1 MNNFGVIEVAG
12 AKTTNAP
19 GWAYVPDTGPPGHH
33 HHHRQAGK
41 NGQNRKRAAR
51 STAGGPNLSYA
62 DLSARQ
68 EAKVRKELE
77 VLDRDNP
84 RDVSIPIPAKP
95 KGSGGGRDATA
106 KHTPNVRK
114 ILQSQKTFANHL
126 DDWLALKEGGAGST
140 PATATPATGGV
151 STSRSAAAAAAAAL
165 SGRKGST
172 QHKKSETPSRGGAA
186 SSSTKQPSKPEDI
199 EMLDAPDA
207 AGAHAQAGSGSTIL
221 SPYRGPLPAPQPR
234 DNDPLLVSR
243 VPPMPTDE
251 ELKALLAAPP
261 LTYLEAR
268 AGWGAEDSKY
278 PVRVFCEVCGYWG
291 RVKCIRC
298 GTRVCA
304 LDCLDTHREDCI
316 TRYGL

>member
-19 GWAYVPDTGPPGHH
+19 GWAYVPDTGPPGRHH
-33 HHHRQAGK
+33 HQEAGK
-41 NGQNRKRAAR
+41 NGKNRKRAAR

-95 KGSGGGRDATA
+95 KGSGGGGRDTA
-106 KHTPNVRK
+106 KHTTNVRK

-126 DDWLALKEGGAGST
+126 DDWLALKEGGGT
-140 PATATPATGGV
+140 PATATPATGGA
-151 STSRSAAAAAAAAL
+151 SSSRSAAAAAAAAL

-172 QHKKSETPSRGGAA
+172 QHKKSETPSRGGGRFVVLQA
-186 SSSTKQPSKPEDI
+186 
-199 EMLDAPDA
+199 A
-207 AGAHAQAGSGSTIL
+207 AGAGGGGSTIL
-221 SPYRGPLPAPQPR
+221 SPYKGPLPAPHPR
-234 DNDPLLVSR
+234 DDDPLLVSR

-268 AGWGAEDSKY
+268 AGWGAEDNKY
-278 PVRVFCEVCGYWG
+278 PVRAFCEVCGYWG
-291 RVKCIRC
+291 RVKCIKC

-304 LDCLDTHREDCI
+304 LDCLDTHREECV

>member
-19 GWAYVPDTGPPGHH
+19 GWAYVPDTGHPGLSHQH
-33 HHHRQAGK
+33 AAAGGK
-41 NGQNRKRAAR
+41 NSKNRKRAAR
-51 STAGGPNLSYA
+51 STGGPNLSYA
-62 DLSARQ
+62 DMSARQ

-77 VLDRDNP
+77 LLDRDNP
-84 RDVSIPIPAKP
+84 RDLSIPIPPKP
-95 KGSGGGRDATA
+95 KGSGRDTA

-126 DDWLALKEGGAGST
+126 DDWLALKEGGAGN
-140 PATATPATGGV
+140 ATACAMLAIAG
-151 STSRSAAAAAAAAL
+151 
-165 SGRKGST
+165 GRKGSAVQQPQQQQ
-172 QHKKSETPSRGGAA
+172 QHKKPETPASRGGT
-186 SSSTKQPSKPEDI
+186 SSSKQQSKQEDV
-199 EMLDAPDA
+199 EMTDAPDIE
-207 AGAHAQAGSGSTIL
+207 AGEQTGGGGSTIL
-221 SPYRGPLPAPQPR
+221 SPYRGPLPAPHPR
-234 DNDPLLVSR
+234 DDDPLLVSR
-243 VPPMPTDE
+243 VPSMPADE

-268 AGWGAEDSKY
+268 AGWGDEDRKY

-291 RVKCIRC
+291 RVKCIKC

-304 LDCLDTHREDCI
+304 LDCLDTHREDCV

>member
-19 GWAYVPDTGPPGHH
+19 GWAYVPDTGHPGLSHQH
-33 HHHRQAGK
+33 PLPALLNSK
-41 NGQNRKRAAR
+41 NRKRAAR

-95 KGSGGGRDATA
+95 KGSGRDTA

-126 DDWLALKEGGAGST
+126 DDWLALKEGGGGGAGNV
-140 PATATPATGGV
+140 AA
-151 STSRSAAAAAAAAL
+151 SAAATAAG
-165 SGRKGST
+165 GRKGSAV
-172 QHKKSETPSRGGAA
+172 QQQQNKKSETPTARGGGA
-186 SSSTKQPSKPEDI
+186 SSSKQQQSKQEDV
-199 EMLDAPDA
+199 EMTDAPDA
-207 AGAHAQAGSGSTIL
+207 DSGDQAGAGGSTIL
-221 SPYRGPLPAPQPR
+221 SPYRGPLPAPHPR
-234 DNDPLLVSR
+234 DGDPLLVSR
-243 VPPMPTDE
+243 VPSMPTDE
-251 ELKALLAAPP
+251 ELEALLTAPP

-268 AGWGAEDSKY
+268 AGWGAEDRKH

-291 RVKCIRC
+291 RVKCIKC

-304 LDCLDTHREDCI
+304 LDCLDTHREDCV

>member
-12 AKTTNAP
+12 AKITNAP
-19 GWAYVPDTGPPGHH
+19 GWAYVPDTGPPGRHH
-33 HHHRQAGK
+33 HHQEAGK
-41 NGQNRKRAAR
+41 NGKNRKRAAR

-95 KGSGGGRDATA
+95 KGSGGGGRDTA

-126 DDWLALKEGGAGST
+126 DDWLALKEGGGT
-140 PATATPATGGV
+140 PATVTPATGG
-151 STSRSAAAAAAAAL
+151 
-165 SGRKGST
+165 
-172 QHKKSETPSRGGAA
+172 A
-186 SSSTKQPSKPEDI
+186 SSSSLEREEGEHPTQEVRDALTRLGASSSSKQPSKQEDV
-199 EMLDAPDA
+199 EMTDAPDA
-207 AGAHAQAGSGSTIL
+207 TNEQAGAGAGVGSGSTIL
-221 SPYRGPLPAPQPR
+221 LPYKGPLPAPHPR
-234 DNDPLLVSR
+234 DDDPLLVSR

-251 ELKALLAAPP
+251 ELKTLLAAPP

-268 AGWGAEDSKY
+268 ASWGAEDSKY
-278 PVRVFCEVCGYWG
+278 PVRMFCEVCGYWG
-291 RVKCIRC
+291 RVKCIKC

-304 LDCLDTHREDCI
+304 LDCLDTHREECV